1 MHYGSSGSG
10 GLNTG
15 GVGCTMLSEHGP
27 SFQLIA
33 KHVRA
38 AQLGGSSSGGGI
50 VAAKAYRLLSSHLA
64 AAHAPL
70 EQASLKANRQLD
82 RRTASEIDS
91 AESPEG
97 QAMPHAAVSDE
108 TSGASGRW
116 RKLYWSGSTA
126 AQASLLARGFGS
138 GVASQGGL
146 VCLHSDPAL
155 ALSLHGRASL
165 GDASVLDQK
174 GLGTLG
180 AVVAVTCAFDEGSNE
195 GGLKQGPVL
204 KQRPL
209 NEESLAALV
218 EPSTADGAQTS
229 DIVEVRY
236 PTSSGG
242 GSKEGVVVL
251 VPMSALVSAK
261 VSARL
266 LPETHLLLA
275 SGTLAQDSKRIEA
288 ALDDLSQRGAPL
300 FPGESSAGSSETLLS
315 ELEAAVEDE
324 VSSQVFRLG

>member
-1 MHYGSSGSG
+1 
-10 GLNTG
+10 
-15 GVGCTMLSEHGP
+15 MLSEHGP
-27 SFQLIA
+27 SFQLLA

-38 AQLGGSSSGGGI
+38 AQSGSSSSG
-50 VAAKAYRLLSSHLA
+50 VVVAKAYRLLASHLA

-70 EQASLKANRQLD
+70 EQASLKANRQMD
-82 RRTASEIDS
+82 RRNSNDVDS

-97 QAMPHAAVSDE
+97 QAVPSVVSDE
-108 TSGASGRW
+108 GNGGSGRW
-116 RKLYWSGSTA
+116 RKLYWSGPTA

-138 GVASQGGL
+138 GAAPQGGV

-155 ALSLHGRASL
+155 ALALHGKASL
-165 GDASVLDQK
+165 GDASVYSNGQK
-174 GLGTLG
+174 GLGALG
-180 AVVAVTCAFDEGSNE
+180 AAVAVTCAFDDGSNE

-209 NEESLAALV
+209 SEESLMALA
-218 EPSTADGAQTS
+218 ESTTADGAQGS
-229 DIVEVRY
+229 DILEVRY
-236 PTSSGG
+236 PTSGG
-242 GSKEGVVVL
+242 GSKGGVVVL
-251 VPMSALVSAK
+251 VPVSALVSEQ
-261 VSARL
+261 VTTRL

-275 SGTLAQDSKRIEA
+275 SGYLAQDPKRIEA

-324 VSSQVFRLG
+324 VSS